1 VASTYK
7 NLYDLAVELKMDI
20 RPLAW
25 AFMFEGE
32 RCFEGTRTFSTQG
45 IDKAVLNV
53 FKLYAKL
60 GAQRVSLVS
69 SRGLDP
75 NSYKDYWGTG
85 EGAEINGWAT
95 LTGTK
100 SLEALVYCHED
111 TWETETSYPI
121 EFAAEKIP
129 FAGPYRITH
138 YRIDKN
144 HSNAYAEWVRQG
156 RPDFPAGGQYDA
168 IKAKDGL
175 ELVEPVRTVVPID
188 GKVKLSFELPVKSVS
203 LIVIESA
210 V

>member
-1 VASTYK
+1 
-7 NLYDLAVELKMDI
+7 
-20 RPLAW
+20 
-25 AFMFEGE
+25 
-32 RCFEGTRTFSTQG
+32 
-45 IDKAVLNV
+45 
-53 FKLYAKL
+53 
-60 GAQRVSLVS
+60 
-69 SRGLDP
+69 
-75 NSYKDYWGTG
+75 
-85 EGAEINGWAT
+85 
-95 LTGTK
+95 
-100 SLEALVYCHED
+100 VYCHED

-203 LIVIESA
+203 LVIIEQA
-210 V
+210 